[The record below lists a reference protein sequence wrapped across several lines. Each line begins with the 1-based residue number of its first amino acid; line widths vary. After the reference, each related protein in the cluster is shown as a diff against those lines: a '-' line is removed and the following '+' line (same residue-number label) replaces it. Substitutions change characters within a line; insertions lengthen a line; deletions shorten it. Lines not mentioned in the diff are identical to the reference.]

1 MTAAAAKAL
10 VPARVQRNQA
20 RARLGTKRGSA
31 PVRRGS
37 ASSEDP
43 DNHTRFM
50 PKAERAHLARVVR
63 LYNEEQRGKR
73 GVAPLTASSVH
84 VMEQMLFR
92 YMDWK
97 TGRLDHAYSWMAA
110 GMKRVYQ
117 TVVDAVKQME
127 ALGILKVLRR
137 CRRGDDPDA
146 PPWVQDTNL
155 YRFELPEK
163 LQAWWNARN
172 AAREARQRARTPE
185 DAEHRQKSG
194 EAQNAA
200 DEAAWALLQS
210 EQLRT
215 ARRQADQGREVHGPG
230 AAAYLARLKVDST

>member
-1 MTAAAAKAL
+1 VSAAAAEAL
-10 VPARVQRNQA
+10 RSPRVKRNQA
-20 RARLGTKRGSA
+20 RARLGTKRGAA
-31 PVRRGS
+31 PVRRNS

-43 DNHTRFM
+43 DHHTRFM
-50 PKAERAHLARVVR
+50 SKADRHHLARVVR

-84 VMEQMLFR
+84 VMERMLFQ

-97 TGRLDHAYSWMAA
+97 TGRLDHAYSWMAV
-110 GMKRVYQ
+110 GMRRVYQ

-185 DAEHRQKSG
+185 DAEHRQKAG

-210 EQLRT
+210 EELRA
-215 ARRQADQGREVHGPG
+215 ARRQADAARNVQGPG
-230 AAAYLARLKVDST
+230 AAAYRARLDST

>member
-1 MTAAAAKAL
+1 MSAAAAAML
-10 VPARVQRNQA
+10 TSPRVERNQT

-37 ASSEDP
+37 VSSEDP

-50 PKAERAHLARVVR
+50 SKADRQHLARVVR

-84 VMEQMLFR
+84 VMERMLFQF
-92 YMDWK
+92 MDWK
-97 TGRLDHAYSWMAA
+97 TGRLDHAYSWMAV
-110 GMKRVYQ
+110 GMRRVYQ

-127 ALGILKVLRR
+127 ALGILRVLRR

-163 LQAWWNARN
+163 LQAWWNGRV
-172 AAREARQRARTPE
+172 AAREARQRARMPE
-185 DAEHRQKSG
+185 DAEHATKAG
-194 EAQNAA
+194 EAANAA
-200 DEAAWALLQS
+200 QEADWHAHVSDE
-210 EQLRT
+210 LRAT
-215 ARRQADQGREVHGPG
+215 RRQADQARDVRGPG
-230 AAAYLARLKVDST
+230 AAAFRARLESS